1 MGFADDLKADF
12 EAARPTRDVDIP
24 LNGNLY
30 TLRFERM
37 DGSEWTQAT
46 DAAPARPG
54 VLLDMRYGYNL
65 RALVPP
71 VAAATGSLV
80 EGDKLVDVTEDQWR
94 AIFKGAGAT
103 VSRIGDAIFALNE
116 YDPAAEVDALKKASG
131 GGRKRNSV

>member
-1 MGFADDLKADF
+1 MSFADDLKAEF
-12 EAARPTRDVDIP
+12 EADKPTRDVEIP

-37 DGSEWTQAT
+37 DGTDWTLAT

-71 VAAATGSLV
+71 VAEKTG
-80 EGDKLVDVTEDQWR
+80 KLVDGDNLVDVSEDQWR

-116 YDPAAEVDALKKASG
+116 YDPAAEVEALKKVSA